1 MPVALQLLIFCLAAA
16 VSLATSYLLVT
27 RLERIGERLGL
38 SEALLGMVA
47 ALAADAPEITS
58 AAAALAQHQQKVGAG
73 VIIGSNVFNL
83 AALLGLGGVVAGS
96 IALHRRVVALSG
108 VIALWVAVVCL
119 VTTTGTIPPAAG
131 LVAVLA
137 VLVPYLILL
146 GAGAWPAPRA
156 GGAPLGTLAGRGDLR
171 GGTGTRGDHPPAA
184 RPAPG
189 RPAGRGRAGRGRRG
203 QRGHGAVR
211 HVDRDAFRG
220 TADHHRRRGAGRGD
234 QPAERGRGRVP
245 GRARAR
251 RRHAQHHAEQQR
263 AQRHRRAAAARDD
276 HRAGRA
282 VSSRGAHR
290 GLVPGPDRRRA
301 RLRLPGRRG
310 APGHG
315 GLHHRVLPG
324 LPRIFAGHRTFS
336 RSRAR
341 AHRGPAAGHRA
352 GRAGRAGPAPWPA
365 WRGGRGGW
373 RGGRTGWRGRAAGW
387 RGGGPG
393 GGAGGQ
399 VAGRPDRVA
408 GRPDRVAGR
417 PDRRG
422 GAAGP
427 GGGAAG
433 PGGGAAG
440 LRSGAA
446 GPGSRAAGRPGRV
459 PGRAPMR
466 APGRAPVRGSAVSR
480 GTTRPPG
487 PARPRTRTGR
497 RRPG

>member
-1 MPVALQLLIFCLAAA
+1 MPVALQLLVFCLAAA

-58 AAAALAQHQQKVGAG
+58 AATALAQHQQKVGAG

-108 VIALWVAVVCL
+108 VIALWVAVICL

-146 GAGAWPAPRA
+146 GAEPLAAPRA
-156 GGAPLGTLAGRGDLR
+156 GGAPLGILAGRGDLR

-184 RPAPG
+184 WPVPG
-189 RPAGRGRAGRGRRG
+189 RGARRGRAGPGRRG

-211 HVDRDAFRG
+211 HVDRDSFRG
-220 TADHHRRRGAGRGD
+220 AADRHRRRGAGRGH

-245 GRARAR
+245 GRARPR

-263 AQRHRRAAAARDD
+263 AQRHRRAAAARHH

-282 VSSRGAHR
+282 VRSRGAHR
-290 GLVPGPDRRRA
+290 RVVPGPDRRRA

-310 APGHG
+310 PPGHG
-315 GLHHRVLPG
+315 GLHHRGLPG
-324 LPRIFAGHRTFS
+324 LPRIFAGHRAFS

-341 AHRGPAAGHRA
+341 AHRGPAAGHRR
-352 GRAGRAGPAPWPA
+352 GRAGRAGPA
-365 WRGGRGGW
+365 
-373 RGGRTGWRGRAAGW
+373 
-387 RGGGPG
+387 
-393 GGAGGQ
+393 
-399 VAGRPDRVA
+399 
-408 GRPDRVAGR
+408 
-417 PDRRG
+417 
-422 GAAGP
+422 
-427 GGGAAG
+427 
-433 PGGGAAG
+433 
-440 LRSGAA
+440 S
-446 GPGSRAAGRPGRV
+446 
-459 PGRAPMR
+459 
-466 APGRAPVRGSAVSR
+466 
-480 GTTRPPG
+480 
-487 PARPRTRTGR
+487 
-497 RRPG
+497 